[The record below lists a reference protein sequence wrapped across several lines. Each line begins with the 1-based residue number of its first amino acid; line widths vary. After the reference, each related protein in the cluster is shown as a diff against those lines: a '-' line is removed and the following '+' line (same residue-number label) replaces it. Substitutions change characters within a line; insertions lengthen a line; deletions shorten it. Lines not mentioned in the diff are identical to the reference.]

1 MDEGGARGSRAG
13 VASRA
18 LTTVTAPAVPVPL
31 LDLKKQYVTIREE
44 ILRATADVYESQH
57 FILGP
62 RVEAFEKAV
71 ASYVGARHAIGVS
84 SGTDAQLAVMMA
96 LGVGPGDDV
105 VTSPYSFFST
115 AGAVARLGARTVF
128 VDIEPETF
136 NLDPAKLE
144 KAITSRAKLIQPVHL
159 YGQCADMDP
168 IRDVAKRKGVPILED
183 ACQSLGAG
191 YKGVKAGALGE
202 FGAFSFF
209 PSKNLGGFGDGGMV
223 TTQDDAYAA
232 RLRALRMHG
241 ETSRYHHKLVGG
253 NFRLDALQA
262 AILHVKLPHLDGWA
276 RARRANA
283 AEIERLYL
291 EAGGRPYEEGGL
303 RFPREA
309 AGREHVFNQFV
320 VRVGKGRR
328 DALKKLL
335 DERQIGNAIYYPVP
349 LHLQECFASLGGR
362 PGDCPEAEKA
372 ANETL
377 ALPVFPELTAEQKS
391 ALATTLASFSR
402 EV

>member
-1 MDEGGARGSRAG
+1 M
-13 VASRA
+13 
-18 LTTVTAPAVPVPL
+18 TTVTAAAVPVPL
-31 LDLKKQYVTIREE
+31 LDLKKQYATIREE
-44 ILRATADVYESQH
+44 ILRATAEVFESQY

-71 ASYVGARHAIGVS
+71 ASYVGVRHAIGMS

-115 AGAVARLGARTVF
+115 AGAVARLGARAVF

-136 NLDPAKLE
+136 NLDPSKLE
-144 KAITSRAKLIQPVHL
+144 KAITPRAKLIQPVHL

-168 IRDVAKRKGVPILED
+168 IRDVAKRKGIPVLED
-183 ACQSLGAG
+183 ACQSLGAA
-191 YKGVKAGALGE
+191 YKGV
-202 FGAFSFF
+202 FSFF

-223 TTQDDAYAA
+223 TTQDDAYAS

-283 AEIERLYL
+283 AEIEKVYRDAGGRDY
-291 EAGGRPYEEGGL
+291 EAGGL
-303 RFPREA
+303 SFPRQA
-309 AGREHVFNQFV
+309 AEREHVFNQFV

-349 LHLQECFASLGGR
+349 LHLQECFAPLGGR
-362 PGDCPEAEKA
+362 LGDCPEAEKA

-377 ALPVFPELTAEQKS
+377 ALPVFPELSAEQKS
-391 ALATTLASFSR
+391 TLASTLASFSR
-402 EV
+402 ES